1 MKIEEGKRGENEYK
15 AAGEIL
21 AAGFGWGIIGVF
33 SRPLSEA
40 GLSVVQITALRCVIV
55 ATSMALLLFCTDRDR
70 FRIQIKDGWIFLGMG
85 ILSLVCFNVCYFITI
100 EHATLAAASIL
111 LYTAPFFV
119 LLMSAILFHE
129 KMTKRKI
136 AALLLAFAGCMLVS
150 GFTGGQMS
158 RLAVVSGI
166 GSGICYALYSQVS
179 PVYSCVLC
187 VFGGSHQ
194 PDSLCKI
201 TGGVF
206 EPDDLSGAFWQ
217 RAGAGTCIYLF
228 SVCKLHTGTPPDGGM
243 KSLGSGVL

>member
-1 MKIEEGKRGENEYK
+1 MKVKIGKAIGEGKRGENEYK

-100 EHATLAAASIL
+100 EHSTLAAASIL
-111 LYTAPFFV
+111 QYTAPFFV

-158 RLAVVSGI
+158 RLAGELAQASAMRCIRFLERQPFAGI
-166 GSGICYALYSQVS
+166 TRLQ
-179 PVYSCVLC
+179 LC
-187 VFGGSHQ
+187 FMRFWRQ
-194 PDSLCKI
+194 PS
-201 TGGVF
+201 
-206 EPDDLSGAFWQ
+206 A
-217 RAGAGTCIYLF
+217 
-228 SVCKLHTGTPPDGGM
+228 
-243 KSLGSGVL
+243 